1 MAVALESED
10 APTTDRTS
18 IGNRR
23 IEVITGRERRRRWTA
38 DQKREIAAE
47 SLQPG
52 VSPVMVARR
61 HGISS
66 GLLYTWRQ
74 RLLCGAL
81 GAVADTKPRF
91 VRVDVVAGPPQ
102 LEAATPA
109 APELAPPATPLVSPP
124 AGPDGRIEIMLSG
137 GAKVRVDAQVNEA
150 CIAAGVGRAGAVM
163 IAAPPGVR
171 VYLACGTTDMRRG
184 MVGLAMQVQQ
194 VLSQNPFDGAV
205 FAFRGRG
212 AGLIKLLWHD
222 GIGLCLL
229 TKRLERGHFIWPM
242 TSTGTISLTASQLA
256 TLLEGCEWRAPVMSR
271 RPELVG

>member
-1 MAVALESED
+1 MAVALESEN
-10 APTTDRTS
+10 APTTNRTS
-18 IGNRR
+18 DRR

-109 APELAPPATPLVSPP
+109 APQLAPPATPLVSPA

-150 CIAAGVGRAGAVM
+150 ALRRVLAA
-163 IAAPPGVR
+163 
-171 VYLACGTTDMRRG
+171 LAR
-184 MVGLAMQVQQ
+184 
-194 VLSQNPFDGAV
+194 S
-205 FAFRGRG
+205 
-212 AGLIKLLWHD
+212 
-222 GIGLCLL
+222 
-229 TKRLERGHFIWPM
+229 
-242 TSTGTISLTASQLA
+242 
-256 TLLEGCEWRAPVMSR
+256 
-271 RPELVG
+271 

>member
-1 MAVALESED
+1 MAVALESEN
-10 APTTDRTS
+10 APTTNRTS
-18 IGNRR
+18 DRR

-102 LEAATPA
+102 LEVATPA
-109 APELAPPATPLVSPP
+109 APELAPPATPRASPTAAP
-124 AGPDGRIEIMLSG
+124 EGRIAIMLSG
-137 GAKVRVDAQVNEA
+137 GAKVRVDARVNEA
-150 CIAAGVGRAGAVM
+150 ALRRVLAA
-163 IAAPPGVR
+163 
-171 VYLACGTTDMRRG
+171 LAR
-184 MVGLAMQVQQ
+184 
-194 VLSQNPFDGAV
+194 S
-205 FAFRGRG
+205 
-212 AGLIKLLWHD
+212 
-222 GIGLCLL
+222 
-229 TKRLERGHFIWPM
+229 
-242 TSTGTISLTASQLA
+242 
-256 TLLEGCEWRAPVMSR
+256 
-271 RPELVG
+271 